1 VSGFISTLCE
11 SGVMM
16 KTFLLA
22 AVAMLVSVPALAQ
35 DQAACKAYFQV
46 LRADAG
52 SPGLRPALD
61 SAQKNWWDNKG
72 QKKYPGLC
80 LSGSVQSSDKPRYIV
95 IWSKSKTIGQG
106 PVPLNDAFG
115 QPASALQA
123 TAPAAPIYQTR
134 WDQAQVTIVNV
145 IDNGSLML
153 PPVYYETD
161 QHVWIFFP
169 NSRKVLEAAV
179 KYLSQEPAFWSKPYI
194 SE

>member
-1 VSGFISTLCE
+1 
-11 SGVMM
+11 M
-16 KTFLLA
+16 KTILLA
-22 AVAMLVSVPALAQ
+22 AVAMLASIPALAQ
-35 DQAACKAYFQV
+35 DQASCKAYFQV

-52 SPGLRPALD
+52 TPGLHPGLD
-61 SAQKNWWDNKG
+61 SAQKNWWENKG

-80 LSGSVQSSDKPRYIV
+80 LSGAVLTGDKPRYFV
-95 IWSKSKTIGQG
+95 IWSKSKTIGHG

-123 TAPAAPIYQTR
+123 TAPAAPIYQPR

-145 IDNGSLML
+145 INDGSLML

-161 QHVWIFFP
+161 QRAWLFFQ

-179 KYLSQEPAFWSKPYI
+179 KYLSQEPAFWSKPYV